1 MTKISKN
8 SEVSKAKTE
17 KNVPV
22 QKEAKKVV
30 GIINEDGSVI
40 NFKSL
45 EEAKE
50 IGFKLRKQ
58 VKQLDYIKTNITF
71 LEKVSNSAIENTGVV
86 SDNEESDEYGI
97 LLLPMGK
104 LRYISDRFDDNEYTI
119 IRKQEVVAEFS
130 KFTLKVL
137 KHQSDLLQNDILNI
151 KR

>member
-58 VKQLDYIKTNITF
+58 VKQLDYNELPRCKHTGYLSEKELIFSFMKTIRFQTF
-71 LEKVSNSAIENTGVV
+71 L
-86 SDNEESDEYGI
+86 
-97 LLLPMGK
+97 
-104 LRYISDRFDDNEYTI
+104 
-119 IRKQEVVAEFS
+119 
-130 KFTLKVL
+130 
-137 KHQSDLLQNDILNI
+137 
-151 KR
+151 